1 MPIVLS
7 RNQGGISRL
16 LTRSLIARAQGRAS
30 EYVRR
35 DIGAISS
42 GRWHRT
48 HERFMIG
55 ATSFVNVTARSER
68 ADAVCADP
76 TTGCNANPTTNAGT
90 THLPEPKQPATFIV
104 ILL

>member
-55 ATSFVNVTARSER
+55 ATSFVNVTGRSARGE
-68 ADAVCADP
+68 AVCATP
-76 TTGCNANPTTNAGT
+76 TAGCNAKPTMNAGR
-90 THLPEPKQPATFIV
+90 THLPKPKQPAPCIV
-104 ILL
+104 